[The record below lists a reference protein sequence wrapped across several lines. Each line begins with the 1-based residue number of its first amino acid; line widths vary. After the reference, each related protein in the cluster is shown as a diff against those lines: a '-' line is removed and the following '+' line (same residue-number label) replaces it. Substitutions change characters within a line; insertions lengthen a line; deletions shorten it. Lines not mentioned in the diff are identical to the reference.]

1 MKKIILVTL
10 VVVFGVAVYAATAGI
25 KEDIADKV
33 ERNFKNNGVKNP
45 NVEVKVVKKLE
56 KSDVYLVKLKITGDN
71 LKKELE
77 QHVLSDGN
85 YIYPEAIDMV
95 SGKKILETYKTEIS
109 KVNFTAEELEKM
121 VFTKGTK
128 GAENIIV
135 VADDF
140 ECPFCRKAH
149 FFMNDI
155 LKNIP
160 EENYAFYVLNYP
172 LRMHKRSKV
181 FARIHFAAAEMG
193 YDLMDE
199 IFRYVGK
206 GDYKN
211 LNDEDIID
219 YFAKKTENEKQFK
232 KIVASK
238 EAAEN
243 LEWNINKGKSLNIS
257 GTPAIFVNGKRID
270 GFNRQKISEY
280 LNQIK

>member
-1 MKKIILVTL
+1 MKRIILATL
-10 VVVFGVAVYAATAGI
+10 VIILGVAVYAATAGI

-33 ERNFKNNGVKNP
+33 AQNFENNGVKNP
-45 NVEVKVVKKLE
+45 NVEVQVVKKLE
-56 KSDVYLVKLKITGDN
+56 KSDVYLVKLRVTGSN
-71 LKKELE
+71 LKREIE
-77 QHVLSDGN
+77 NYVLSDGN
-85 YIYPEAIDMV
+85 YIYLEAIEMV
-95 SGKKILETYKTEIS
+95 SGKKILEDFKAETN
-109 KVNFTAEELEKM
+109 KVSFSQDDLEKM
-121 VFTKGTK
+121 VFVKGTK

-172 LRMHKRSKV
+172 LQMHKKAKV
-181 FARIHFAAAEMG
+181 FARIHYAAAEMG

-199 IFRYVGK
+199 IFHYVGK

-211 LNDEDIID
+211 LSEEEIID
-219 YFAKKTENEKQFK
+219 YFAKKTENEKQFNRIATSK
-232 KIVASK
+232 KA
-238 EAAEN
+238 EEN

-257 GTPAIFVNGKRID
+257 GTPAIFINGKRID

>member
-1 MKKIILVTL
+1 MKRIILAAL
-10 VVVFGVAVYAATAGI
+10 VILLGVAVYAATAGI
-25 KEDIADKV
+25 KEDIAEKV
-33 ERNFKNNGVKNP
+33 TQNFKNNGVKNP
-45 NVEVKVVKKLE
+45 NVEVKVIKKLE
-56 KSDVYLVKLKITGDN
+56 KSEVYLVKLKITGDN
-71 LKKELE
+71 LKRVLE
-77 QHVLSDGN
+77 QHVLSDGS

-95 SGKKILETYKTEIS
+95 SGKKILQDFKAEIN
-109 KVNFTAEELEKM
+109 KVSFSQDDLEKM
-121 VFTKGTK
+121 VFVKGTK

-140 ECPFCRKAH
+140 ECPFCRRAH

-172 LRMHKRSKV
+172 LRMHKKAEI
-181 FARIHFAAAEMG
+181 FAKIHYAAAEMG

-199 IFRYVGK
+199 IFHYVGK

-211 LNDEDIID
+211 LSEEEIID
-219 YFAKKTENEKQFK
+219 YFAKKTKNGKQFK
-232 KIVASK
+232 KIVGSK
-238 EAAEN
+238 EAEKN

-270 GFNRQKISEY
+270 GFNRQKTSEY

>member
-1 MKKIILVTL
+1 MKRIILAAL
-10 VVVFGVAVYAATAGI
+10 VIILGVAVYAATAGI
-25 KEDIADKV
+25 KEDIAGKV
-33 ERNFKNNGVKNP
+33 AQNFENNGVKNP
-45 NVEVKVVKKLE
+45 NVEVQVVKKLE
-56 KSDVYLVKLKITGDN
+56 KSEVYLVKLRVTGDN
-71 LKKELE
+71 LKRVLE
-77 QHVLSDGN
+77 QHVLSDGS

-95 SGKKILETYKTEIS
+95 SGKKILQDFKAEINKVSFS
-109 KVNFTAEELEKM
+109 KDDLEKM
-121 VFTKGTK
+121 VFVKGTK
-128 GAENIIV
+128 SAENIIV

-172 LRMHKRSKV
+172 LRMHKKAEI
-181 FARIHFAAAEMG
+181 FAKIHYAAAEMG

-199 IFRYVGK
+199 IFHYVGK

-211 LNDEDIID
+211 LSEEEIIV

-232 KIVASK
+232 KIAASK
-238 EAAEN
+238 KAEEN

-257 GTPAIFVNGKRID
+257 GTPAIFINGKRID